1 MDRPKR
7 DEIYEVTIDDIGAEG
22 SGIGRIGGEFVVF
35 VPGTVPGDKV
45 KAIIKKTKKNFAQS
59 NLESIVSPSENRVE
73 PECEYFSSCN
83 GCKMQNINYSK
94 QLEIKRKIVLDS
106 FERIGGF
113 SDIEIPGVLGSENIY
128 FYRNKL
134 EFSFS
139 NDRWLTDKD
148 MDSPI
153 ADKTFALGY
162 HIPGFIDKILDIR
175 KCYLQSDVSS
185 RILNFTR
192 VYFKERNTSIYS
204 SKIHSGYLRFLVIRQ
219 SANTS
224 DLMVNLI
231 TFSEEPELIREY
243 SEGLKREVPEVS
255 TIINAISTSRAQV
268 ANAETQNVV
277 YGKGFIEEI
286 IGKYKFKIT
295 PGSFFQTNSKQ
306 CEKLFEQIVKLGDF
320 TNDEHLLDLYCGCG
334 AISLYVSGLVKS
346 VHGVELSRE
355 SIEMADTNASIN
367 GVTNCSFMAM
377 DVKDYLAVLSSPET
391 EIPEGKLINKFDTF
405 ILDPPRSGIHP
416 KAAEYILK
424 YKPKKIIYVSC
435 NPATQARDLQ
445 LLSGKY
451 SISSVQPVDMF
462 PHTFHIENVV
472 RLDLKIDY
480 LV

>member
-1 MDRPKR
+1 MDKPKR

-22 SGIGRIGGEFVVF
+22 NGIGRINGEFVVF

-45 KAIIKKTKKNFAQS
+45 TVNIRRTKKNFAQAK
-59 NLESIVSPSENRVE
+59 LESIVSPSEFRVD
-73 PECEYFSSCN
+73 PECEYFDSCN
-83 GCKMQNINYSK
+83 GCKMQNITYLK

-113 SDIEIPGVLGSENIY
+113 SDIEITGVLGSENIY

-139 NDRWLTDKD
+139 NDRWLTDED
-148 MDSPI
+148 MDIPN
-153 ADKTFALGY
+153 ADRSFALGY

-192 VYFKERNTSIYS
+192 DYFKEKNTSIYS

-231 TFSEEPELIREY
+231 TFSEEPDLIMGY
-243 SEGLKREVPEVS
+243 SESLKKEVPEV
-255 TIINAISTSRAQV
+255 TTLVNAISASRAQV
-268 ANAETQNVV
+268 ANAEIHNVI

-286 IGKYKFKIT
+286 IGKYMFKIT

-306 CEKLFEQIVKLGDF
+306 CERLFEQVVMLGEF
-320 TNDEHLLDLYCGCG
+320 TKNENVLDLYCGCG

-355 SIEMADTNASIN
+355 SIEMA
-367 GVTNCSFMAM
+367 
-377 DVKDYLAVLSSPET
+377 
-391 EIPEGKLINKFDTF
+391 
-405 ILDPPRSGIHP
+405 
-416 KAAEYILK
+416 
-424 YKPKKIIYVSC
+424 
-435 NPATQARDLQ
+435 
-445 LLSGKY
+445 
-451 SISSVQPVDMF
+451 
-462 PHTFHIENVV
+462 
-472 RLDLKIDY
+472 
-480 LV
+480 